1 MNNKNPGLLAVPA
14 RAELNVV
21 LADIATPEAFP

>member
-1 MNNKNPGLLAVPA
+1 MNNKIPGLLAVPA

-21 LADIATPEAFP
+21 LVDIATPEVFP